1 MTSDNSRYA
10 STEILTRTLPD
21 GSEVSY
27 YARRFIP
34 DASSLEMAG
43 TVRVEPGERIDLIA
57 AHAYGDPVASWRIA
71 DGNRSMDLV
80 SLVREK
86 FRILDIPLIKQ
97 DEEIS

>member
-1 MTSDNSRYA
+1 MADDNSRYA

-21 GSEVSY
+21 GREVSY

-43 TVRVEPGERIDLIA
+43 TVRVKPGERIDLIA
-57 AHAYGDPVASWRIA
+57 AHAYGDPIASWRIA

-80 SLVREK
+80 SLASEK

-97 DEEIS
+97 DEEVS